1 MKLSRTCLNVRNA
14 AGLSNFYT
22 SVLGMHQLGSED
34 GPAFGYSQQQCLLE
48 FHEAELQHYNPV
60 PGDLYWKIG
69 ITVQNLEFAVKY
81 LNDQGWP
88 VSAPRQFG
96 DIGYLC
102 HLQDPEG
109 FQVELLQQ
117 GFEGNHGPPPESG
130 HPIGAQATLAH
141 LTLRVANLEA
151 TKSWCE
157 QELGMRL
164 MSVQPVPER
173 DFCLYFYSWN
183 DEPLPDPDLEAVA
196 NREWLWA
203 RPYTLLELQHL
214 EAADQVIAPRSGEA
228 GFAGFAYGED
238 ELTYLSADAIGKIL

>member
-1 MKLSRTCLNVRNA
+1 MKLSRTCLKVRNA

-22 SVLGMHQLGSED
+22 AVLGMRKLGSED
-34 GPAFGYSQQQCLLE
+34 SPAFGYVEEQCLLE
-48 FHEAELQHYNPV
+48 FHEVELQPYQPASD
-60 PGDLYWKIG
+60 DLYWKIG
-69 ITVQNLEFAVKY
+69 ITLQNLDSAVKY
-81 LNDQGWP
+81 LNAQGWP
-88 VSAPRQFG
+88 VSAPRQFR

-117 GFEGNHGPPPESG
+117 GFEGNHGFPAASG
-130 HPIGAQATLAH
+130 HPIGGQATLAH
-141 LTLRVANLEA
+141 LTLRVADIEA
-151 TKSWCE
+151 IKGLCE
-157 QELGMRL
+157 GELGMRL

-173 DFCLYFYSWN
+173 GFCLYFYSWN

-214 EAADQVIAPRSGEA
+214 EAADRVTLPRNGEA
-228 GFAGFAYGED
+228 GFAGFAFGD
-238 ELTYLSADAIGKIL
+238 KDLTYLSADRLSKFF

>member
-22 SVLGMHQLGSED
+22 SVLGMRQLGSED
-34 GPAFGYSQQQCLLE
+34 RPAFGYDEGQCQLE
-48 FHEAELQHYNPV
+48 FHEAELQNYQSA

-69 ITVQNLEFAVKY
+69 ITLQNLDSAVEY
-81 LNDQGWP
+81 LNAQGWT
-88 VSAPRQFG
+88 VSPPRQFR

-117 GFEGNHGPPPESG
+117 GFEGSHGSPAASG
-130 HPIGAQATLAH
+130 HPIGGQATLAH

-151 TKSWCE
+151 TQGLCE
-157 QELGMRL
+157 SELGMRL

-173 DFCLYFYSWN
+173 GFCLYFYSWN

-203 RPYTLLELQHL
+203 RPYSLLELQHL
-214 EAADQVIAPRSGEA
+214 ETADHVTAPRSGEA
-228 GFAGFAYGED
+228 GFAGFAYGD
-238 ELTYLSADAIGKIL
+238 KDLTYLSADRLSKFL